1 MKIFKVMMVALVAM
15 AGLSSCEKH
24 NCDDHSADL
33 AGTWTYIG
41 PGYAEAL
48 VISAD
53 GSVVSTGVEGDE
65 YWENVNGN
73 IVVKDGKVT
82 MSFDDNDD
90 FEGHFDIIP
99 GEAFSIYNEN
109 GERMTYRYC
118 KEDLSEVIVGMW
130 VCTQPTLVDSEMSI
144 QTYQKDGKAFFTG
157 YLPDIN
163 DFIVKGESTYKVVGD
178 LLFQKM
184 PTGMGENAL
193 QYVTLRLT
201 YAPNGTSLGDILS
214 ITGVVE
220 IENKVITSTTSYLR
234 VKESLNLA
242 GNKYDYSN
250 LYVTNV
256 KGLDKE
262 IEFVQDYKFNF
273 AKMDG
278 KMLDQILKSIL
289 FNVEFPDA
297 KTFKYGCSY
306 PAPNTSMDAPMVV
319 DGNKITV
326 KMSQRNTAFRD
337 IDLYAFQD
345 ADGCQFHMYM
355 PTHSFISFY
364 GNMQVMFM
372 SQLGTIDT
380 TDEAALKAVFDS
392 VDEVVE
398 TINVSFV
405 MTSTKSKGK

>member
-1 MKIFKVMMVALVAM
+1 MKIFKVMMVALA
-15 AGLSSCEKH
+15 AILGLSSCDKH
-24 NCDDHSADL
+24 ECDDHSADL
-33 AGTWTYIG
+33 VGTWTYIG

-53 GSVVSTGVEGDE
+53 GSVVSTGCDSED
-65 YWENVNGN
+65 YWENVNGK

-99 GEAFSIYNEN
+99 GEAFSIYNED

-118 KEDLSEVIVGMW
+118 KEDLSEEIVGMW
-130 VCTQPTLVDSEMSI
+130 VCNNVTSGTQEMDMRIKTYHVDGSITL
-144 QTYQKDGKAFFTG
+144 TGFTMESA
-157 YLPDIN
+157 
-163 DFIVKGESTYKVVGD
+163 DFLVNAKGSTYKVIGD
-178 LLFQKM
+178 LIIDIM
-184 PTGMGENAL
+184 PEAAAFGADP
-193 QYVTLRLT
+193 
-201 YAPNGTSLGDILS
+201 YACSRIVYSPNGTSLGDIL
-214 ITGVVE
+214 TLKGYLGTE
-220 IENKVITSTTSYLR
+220 ELTSSWLR

-242 GNKYDYSN
+242 GKKYDYSN

-278 KMLDQILKSIL
+278 KLLDQILKSIL

-306 PAPNTSMDAPMVV
+306 PVPNTSLEAPMVV
-319 DGNKITV
+319 EGNKITV
-326 KMSQRNTAFRD
+326 KMSQRNAAFRD
-337 IDLYAFQD
+337 IDLYSFQD
-345 ADGCQFHMYM
+345 ADGCQLHMYM
-355 PTHSFISFY
+355 STNSFISFY
-364 GNMQVMFM
+364 GNMQIMFM
-372 SQLGTIDT
+372 TQLGSIDT
-380 TDEAALKAVFDS
+380 TDEAAVKAVFESID
-392 VDEVVE
+392 DVVE

-405 MTSTKSKGK
+405 MKYDK